1 MRLLLKFSAIF
12 AAVFGT
18 GAVII
23 CWLSYRLFQEGART
37 EVLNQAQLMMQAM
50 RSVRDY
56 TNLQVKGLLRPIEER
71 DQSFLPQTVPAFAAS
86 ENFKFIRVSFPD
98 YNYKEAAL
106 NPTNPRNRALDWEA
120 DIITAFRNAP
130 NLKQLTG
137 ERQSATGPSL
147 YLAQP
152 MRAGHACLEC
162 HSQPAAAPKAMVA
175 QYGANNGFG
184 WTEGDVIAAQII
196 SVPMSVPLKL
206 ADTEFRTLLGSLAL
220 IFLASL
226 LVLNF
231 ALYMTIARPA
241 AQLSEMANRI
251 SLGELDV
258 PELPIKGKDEI
269 ATLAESFNR
278 MRRSL
283 AAAMKML
290 GDEDR

>member
-1 MRLLLKFSAIF
+1 MRLLFKFSAIF
-12 AAVFGT
+12 TVVFGI

-23 CWLSYRLFQEGART
+23 CWLSYRLFQDGART
-37 EVLNQAQLMMQAM
+37 QVLNQAQLMMQAM

-56 TNLQVKGLLRPIEER
+56 TNVQVKNLLRPIEER

-86 ENFKFIRVSFPD
+86 ENFKFIRASFPD

-106 NPTNPRNRALDWEA
+106 NPTNPSNRATEWES

-137 ERQSATGPSL
+137 ERESATGPSL
-147 YLAQP
+147 YLAEP

-162 HSQPAAAPKAMVA
+162 HSQPAAAPQAMVA
-175 QYGANNGFG
+175 KYGPNNGFG

-196 SVPMSVPLKL
+196 SVPMSVPLQQAGKEYR
-206 ADTEFRTLLGSLAL
+206 ALLGSLAV

-226 LVLNF
+226 IVLNVV
-231 ALYMTIARPA
+231 LYFMIARPA
-241 AQLSEMANRI
+241 TQLAEMANRI

-258 PELPIKGKDEI
+258 PELPVKGKDEV

-290 GDEDR
+290 GENDR